1 MNNTY
6 FQNFLGNSPDWYKLT
21 IISFLLINPIIFY
34 ISPYISGWVLV
45 AEFIFTLAM
54 ALKCYPLL
62 AGGLLAIES
71 IAIGMTNSH
80 HVFQEM
86 VANFEVIS
94 LLMFM
99 VAGIYFMQDFLL
111 YIFSKI
117 FIKIR
122 SKVYLSITFL
132 ISSAFLSAFLD
143 ALTVIAVMISVTYS
157 FYSIY
162 HDVRSK
168 DPSIIKEN
176 NVYLEEF
183 RGFLRNILMHSA
195 IGTALGGIA
204 TMVGEPQNL
213 IIANKAGW
221 NFFEFFMSMVTIS
234 APCLLVGI
242 LICYLLERFK
252 VKMFDFG
259 YQLPECV
266 YKIIK
271 NNNEET
277 NKNMTKNDK
286 AKLIIQGFAGIL
298 LIISLSLHIA
308 EVGLIGLMLIIL
320 LTSFNG
326 INDEHQI
333 GKSFQE
339 ALPFT
344 ALLAVFFTIV
354 AVIIDQQLFK
364 PIMDMAMTYEGK
376 DQQSFFF
383 IVNGILSAMSDN
395 VFVGSVYMTEVKNL
409 LDSGSVSRE
418 QFDLLAIAVN
428 AGTNLPSIATPN
440 GQAAFLFLL
449 TSKIAPLIRLS
460 YGKMFLMTIPYTI
473 FITLTSYFAM
483 MHLT

>member
-6 FQNFLGNSPDWYKLT
+6 FQNFLGNAPDWYKLT

-71 IAIGMTNSH
+71 IVIGMTNPH

-86 VANFEVIS
+86 VTNFEVIS

-111 YIFSKI
+111 YVFSKI

-122 SKVYLSITFL
+122 SKVYLSMTFL
-132 ISSAFLSAFLD
+132 VSSALLSAFLD
-143 ALTVIAVMISVTYS
+143 ALTVIAVIISVTFS

-162 HDVRSK
+162 HEVRSK
-168 DPSIIKEN
+168 DHSIIKEN
-176 NVYLEEF
+176 NVDLEEF
-183 RGFLRNILMHSA
+183 RGFLRNILMHSGV
-195 IGTALGGIA
+195 GTALGGIS

-221 NFFEFFMSMVTIS
+221 NFIEFAMNMITIS
-234 APCLLVGI
+234 IPCLIVGI
-242 LICYLLERFK
+242 TVCYLLEKFK
-252 VKMFDFG
+252 VKTFDFG
-259 YQLPECV
+259 YQLPECA

-271 NNNEET
+271 DNDEEIS
-277 NKNMTKNDK
+277 KNMTKNDK
-286 AKLIIQGFAGIL
+286 AKLVVQGLVGVL
-298 LIISLSLHIA
+298 LIASLSFHVA
-308 EVGLIGLMLIIL
+308 EVGLIGLMVIIL

-333 GKSFQE
+333 GKAFQE

-344 ALLAVFFTIV
+344 ALLAVFFTII

-364 PIMDMAMTYEGK
+364 PIMDMAMTYQGK

-383 IVNGILSAMSDN
+383 IANGVLSAMSDN
-395 VFVGSVYMTEVKNL
+395 VFVGSVYMTEVRNL
-409 LDSGSVSRE
+409 LDAGNISRE
-418 QFDLLAIAVN
+418 QFDLLAISVN

-473 FITLTSYFAM
+473 FITITSYFAM